1 MKALPLVLAALLSGT
16 VQAAVYKHVDAD
28 GRVTYTNVPIRGS
41 QRLELAPLS
50 SYRPGGVAPSP
61 AAAPRAKDDG
71 GAAARPAPAP
81 SGGGFPQVSAD
92 TQKQRDAGR
101 RKILEDEL
109 ANETRA
115 LAEARKALAD
125 GEAVRLGN
133 EKNYQKYLDRVQK
146 LKDAVTDR
154 EKNVAAI
161 RKELG
166 QP

>member
-1 MKALPLVLAALLSGT
+1 MKALVLVLAVLLSGT
-16 VQAAVYKHVDAD
+16 TQAAVYKYVDAN
-28 GRVTYTNVPIRGS
+28 GRITYTNVPMRGS
-41 QRLELAPLS
+41 QRVDLAPLS
-50 SYRPGGVAPSP
+50 SYRPSGESAAVSPRSSSSGGSASSTP
-61 AAAPRAKDDG
+61 
-71 GAAARPAPAP
+71 RPAGSA
-81 SGGGFPQVSAD
+81 GAYPQVSAD

-109 ANETRA
+109 GNEQKA
-115 LAEARKALAD
+115 LADARKALTD
-125 GEAVRLGN
+125 GEATRNGN

-166 QP
+166 QQ